1 MAAATTHP
9 NRRRFE
15 RRDVEFGRS
24 LAYIDATFAI
34 ATTLLVT
41 TLSGANER
49 WSGWTAFWHAE
60 SGPLMAFA
68 ISFVVIS
75 SFWWSNHRLVASL
88 DALSPRFVLSAV
100 AMLAFIALLPF
111 TTNGLGQDTGAAGE
125 VSTVIYAVNL
135 VAVSLLN
142 TWLFVVAHR
151 DGLFREPLSE
161 SDFRFRLFALL
172 DTSAVFLVSI
182 PIALWISPVGA
193 RYFWM
198 VLIVTGRFTAAVD
211 RRRRRT

>member
-1 MAAATTHP
+1 MAAPSTHP
-9 NRRRFE
+9 DRRRFE

-41 TLSGANER
+41 TLSGATER
-49 WSGWTAFWHAE
+49 WSDWGAFWDAE
-60 SGPLMAFA
+60 SAPLMAFA

-88 DALSPRFVLSAV
+88 EALSSRFVLSAV

-111 TTNGLGQDTGAAGE
+111 TTNGLGQDSGSAGE

-142 TWLFVVAHR
+142 TWLFVIAYR

-161 SDFRFRLFALL
+161 SEFRFRLAALL
-172 DTSAVFLVSI
+172 DTSVVFLLSI

-193 RYFWM
+193 RYFWA
-198 VLIVTGRFTAAVD
+198 VLIVTGQFTAALG
-211 RRRRRT
+211 RRRRQA

>member
-1 MAAATTHP
+1 MAATSAHP
-9 NRRRFE
+9 AQRRFE

-41 TLSGANER
+41 TLSGATKR
-49 WSGWTAFWHAE
+49 WSSWAAFWDAE

-88 DALSPRFVLSAV
+88 DALSPRFVLTAV

-142 TWLFVVAHR
+142 TGLFVIAHR

-161 SDFRFRLFALL
+161 ADFRFRLFAVL
-172 DTSAVFLVSI
+172 DTSVVFLLSI
-182 PIALWISPVGA
+182 PIALWVSPVGA
-193 RYFWM
+193 RYFWA
-198 VLIVTGRFTAAVD
+198 VLIVTGQFTVVLD
-211 RRRRRT
+211 RRRRRA

>member
-1 MAAATTHP
+1 MAAPTDP
-9 NRRRFE
+9 PRRRRYE
-15 RRDVEFGRS
+15 RHDVEFGRS

-41 TLSGANER
+41 TLSGATAR
-49 WSGWTAFWHAE
+49 WSGWTAFWDAE

-68 ISFVVIS
+68 ISFVVIT
-75 SFWWSNHRLVASL
+75 SFWWSNHRLVTSL
-88 DALSPRFVLSAV
+88 EALNSRFVLSAV

-142 TWLFVVAHR
+142 TWLFVVAYR

-161 SDFRFRLFALL
+161 SDFRFRLFAML

-182 PIALWISPVGA
+182 PIALYISPVGA
-193 RYFWM
+193 RWFWA
-198 VLIVTGRFTAAVD
+198 VLIFTGQLTAILD
-211 RRRRRT
+211 RRRRRV